1 MGVRVCNLTLT
12 IQQKAKSC
20 LGFQD
25 SFSVSYSVFDFP
37 LRTSPHIAV
46 GIFTRFFKK
55 TEYKQRVKG
64 EYENY
69 SRITDDLGV
78 VSLKDD
84 TALFS
89 STKIYSIFC
98 DFAFSYIK
106 EQNSTLIRAPPHILK
121 SNHFKMNGGLLIVNL
136 FY

>member
-1 MGVRVCNLTLT
+1 MEIN
-12 IQQKAKSC
+12 
-20 LGFQD
+20 
-25 SFSVSYSVFDFP
+25 
-37 LRTSPHIAV
+37 
-46 GIFTRFFKK
+46 TRFFKK

-106 EQNSTLIRAPPHILK
+106 EQNSILIRAPPLNLK
-121 SNHFKMNGGLLIVNL
+121 PNHFKLNGGLIIVNL

>member
-1 MGVRVCNLTLT
+1 M
-12 IQQKAKSC
+12 
-20 LGFQD
+20 
-25 SFSVSYSVFDFP
+25 DF
-37 LRTSPHIAV
+37 
-46 GIFTRFFKK
+46 FTRFFKK

-106 EQNSTLIRAPPHILK
+106 EQNSTLIRAPPHSLK

>member
-1 MGVRVCNLTLT
+1 MEIN
-12 IQQKAKSC
+12 
-20 LGFQD
+20 
-25 SFSVSYSVFDFP
+25 
-37 LRTSPHIAV
+37 
-46 GIFTRFFKK
+46 TRFFKK

-98 DFAFSYIK
+98 DFAFSSTK
-106 EQNSTLIRAPPHILK
+106 EQNSTLIRAPPHSLK
-121 SNHFKMNGGLLIVNL
+121 SNHFKLNGGLLIVNL